1 MKNHPE
7 KQNTT
12 SKILTFIF
20 ACLCVFS
27 AFGKTEIQPHH
38 PRLLFTTT
46 EEKAVKKLIKK
57 DPLARQLAAFLKT
70 KADSIAEAPQIPYKM
85 DKYGNMLWTSRAY
98 VLRLGTLSLAYR
110 LYGEQ
115 KYLDAANKTLLWV
128 CGYKDWDPKH
138 YLDTAEMTTAV
149 AIAYDWLFDALP
161 ETTRKIIKGS
171 IYKNAISNVLREYE
185 KGGPGSWAKRE
196 TNWNVVCNTGMTL
209 GALAVAEDYPKETA
223 TILENAARYMPNCL
237 KHFAPDGVCYEGPA
251 YWGYTNSYLSL
262 YLKAVSDNGGDQG
275 GIGELPGVSRT
286 ALFYKRTLTPSGQRF
301 NFGNASTEEVMNT
314 PAFFF
319 FSRRYQQPEVAEW
332 FRKEI
337 EKTIKQNQPIHQL
350 FFLSLPW
357 FNPASP
363 TQNENIPSLEV
374 YHNSINDLVVLNGNR
389 KEKGSVFLVAKGGLP
404 NQAHQQMDCGTFI
417 IESDSVCWTEDLGAD
432 DYALPGFWDGKPG
445 GDRWKYFRNNNF
457 SHNTLNIDRQP
468 QYANGKAFVC
478 EENTHTAHPY
488 ARLDLSE
495 VYKVQA
501 HKAFRKFT
509 LINDHTIEVEDEV
522 ELRNTS
528 STVFWTA
535 ATKADVTING
545 SVAQLQKDGKVFY
558 FRILSP
564 EGATFHTYPAYNT
577 YPGEKTIKG
586 ITMLEIACPAQ
597 GGKAKITVEM
607 SSKNNSN
614 SF

>member
-522 ELRNTS
+522 EVRNTS

-564 EGATFHTYPAYNT
+564 EGTTFHTYPAYNT
-577 YPGEKTIKG
+577 YLGEKPIKG

-607 SSKNNSN
+607 SSKK
-614 SF
+614 

>member
-1 MKNHPE
+1 MKNHPK
-7 KQNTT
+7 KQNAT

-171 IYKNAISNVLREYE
+171 IYKNSISNVLREYE

-209 GALAVAEDYPKETA
+209 GALAVAEDYPEEA
-223 TILENAARYMPNCL
+223 ETILKNAAHYMPNCL

-262 YLKAVSDNGGDQG
+262 YLKAVNDNGGDQG

-478 EENTHTAHPY
+478 EENTHTAQPY

-545 SVAQLQKDGKVFY
+545 SVAQLQKDEKVFY

-577 YPGEKTIKG
+577 YPGEKPIKG

-597 GGKAKITVEM
+597 RGKAKITVEM
-607 SSKNNSN
+607 SSTNNSS

>member
-1 MKNHPE
+1 MC
-7 KQNTT
+7 TLFL
-12 SKILTFIF
+12 ILWSTIP
-20 ACLCVFS
+20 
-27 AFGKTEIQPHH
+27 AFGYVSSTH
-38 PRLLFTTT
+38 PRLLFNKV
-46 EEKAVKKLIKK
+46 EEKEVKKLIKK
-57 DPLARQLAAFLKT
+57 DPLAGNLASFLKG
-70 KADSIAEAPQIPYKM
+70 KADSMVVLPQLTY
-85 DKYGNMLWTSRAY
+85 DLNKYGNILYTSRAY
-98 VLRLGTLSLAYR
+98 VTRLGTLSLAYR

-115 KYLDAANKTLLWV
+115 KYLDAVNKTLLWI

-138 YLDTAEMTTAV
+138 FLDTAEMTTAV

-161 ETTRKIIKGS
+161 ESTRQKVKES
-171 IYKNAISNVLREYE
+171 IYKNAISIVLREYE

-237 KHFAPDGVCYEGPA
+237 KHFAPDGVCYESLT
-251 YWGYTNSYLSL
+251 YWGYTTSYLAL
-262 YLKAVSDNGGDQG
+262 YLKAVEQNGGDQA
-275 GIGELPGVSRT
+275 GIGQLPGISKT
-286 ALFYKRTLTPSGQRF
+286 ALYFKRTLTPSGQQF
-301 NFGNASTEEVMNT
+301 NFGNTTIGEALNT
-314 PAFFF
+314 PSFFF
-319 FSRRYQQPEVAEW
+319 FSKYYRLPEVAEW
-332 FRKEI
+332 FRTEI
-337 EKTIKQNQPIHQL
+337 NQSIQGKKALHPL
-350 FFLSLPW
+350 FFLTLPW
-357 FNPASP
+357 FDAKSP
-363 TQNENIPSLEV
+363 TKTENIPPLEV
-374 YHNSINDLVVLNGNR
+374 YHNSINDLLVLNGNR
-389 KEKGSVFLVAKGGLP
+389 KEKGSIFLVAKGGTP

-417 IESDSVCWTEDLGAD
+417 IESDSVSWTEDLGAD
-432 DYALPGFWDGKPG
+432 DYALPGFWDYKPG

-478 EENTHTAHPY
+478 EENTHTAQPY

-501 HKAFRKFT
+501 CKAFRKFT
-509 LINDHTIEVEDEV
+509 LVNDHTVEVEDKV
-522 ELRNTS
+522 ELRNPS

-577 YPGEKTIKG
+577 YPGEKPIKG

>member
-1 MKNHPE
+1 MC
-7 KQNTT
+7 TLFL
-12 SKILTFIF
+12 ILWITIP
-20 ACLCVFS
+20 
-27 AFGKTEIQPHH
+27 AFGYVSSTH
-38 PRLLFTTT
+38 PRLLFNKV
-46 EEKAVKKLIKK
+46 EEKEVKKLIKK
-57 DPLARQLAAFLKT
+57 DPLAGKLASFLKE
-70 KADSIAEAPQIPYKM
+70 KADSMVVLPQLTY
-85 DKYGNMLWTSRAY
+85 DLNKYGNILYTSRAY
-98 VLRLGTLSLAYR
+98 VTRLGTLSLAYR

-115 KYLDAANKTLLWV
+115 KYLDAVNKTLLWI

-138 YLDTAEMTTAV
+138 FLDTAEMTTAV

-161 ETTRKIIKGS
+161 ESTRQKVKES
-171 IYKNAISNVLREYE
+171 IYKNAISIVLREYE

-237 KHFAPDGVCYEGPA
+237 KHFAPDGVCYESLT
-251 YWGYTNSYLSL
+251 YWGYTTSYLAL
-262 YLKAVSDNGGDQG
+262 YLKAVEQNGGDQA
-275 GIGELPGVSRT
+275 GIGQLPGISKT
-286 ALFYKRTLTPSGQRF
+286 ALYFKRTLTPSGQQF
-301 NFGNASTEEVMNT
+301 NFGNTTIGEALNT
-314 PAFFF
+314 PSFFF
-319 FSRRYQQPEVAEW
+319 FSKYYRLPEVAEW
-332 FRKEI
+332 FRTEI
-337 EKTIKQNQPIHQL
+337 NQSIQGKKALHPL
-350 FFLSLPW
+350 FFLTLPW
-357 FNPASP
+357 FDAKSP
-363 TQNENIPSLEV
+363 TKTENIPPLEV
-374 YHNSINDLVVLNGNR
+374 YHNSINDLLVLNGNR
-389 KEKGSVFLVAKGGLP
+389 KEKGSIFLVAKGGTP

-432 DYALPGFWDGKPG
+432 DYALPGFWDYKPG

-478 EENTHTAHPY
+478 EENTHTAQPY

-501 HKAFRKFT
+501 CKAFRKFT
-509 LINDHTIEVEDEV
+509 LIDNHTIEVEDKV
-522 ELRNTS
+522 ELRNSS

-577 YPGEKTIKG
+577 YPGEKPIKG

-607 SSKNNSN
+607 SNKK
-614 SF
+614 

>member
-1 MKNHPE
+1 MKNHPK

-171 IYKNAISNVLREYE
+171 IYKNSISNVLREYE
-185 KGGPGSWAKRE
+185 KGGPGSCAKRE

-319 FSRRYQQPEVAEW
+319 FSRKYQQPEVAEW

-417 IESDSVCWTEDLGAD
+417 IESNSVCWTEDLGAD

-478 EENTHTAHPY
+478 EENTRTAHPY

>member
-209 GALAVAEDYPKETA
+209 GALAVAEDYPEEA
-223 TILENAARYMPNCL
+223 ETILKNAAHYMPNCL

-577 YPGEKTIKG
+577 YPGEKPIKG

-607 SSKNNSN
+607 SSKNNSS

>member
-522 ELRNTS
+522 EVRNTS

-577 YPGEKTIKG
+577 YPGEKPIKG

-607 SSKNNSN
+607 SSKK
-614 SF
+614 

>member
-209 GALAVAEDYPKETA
+209 GALAIAEDYPEEA
-223 TILENAARYMPNCL
+223 ETILKNAAHYMPNCL

-262 YLKAVSDNGGDQG
+262 YLKAVNDNGGDQG
-275 GIGELPGVSRT
+275 GIGQLPGVSRT

-301 NFGNASTEEVMNT
+301 NFGNASAEEVLNT

-319 FSRRYQQPEVAEW
+319 FSKHYGQPEIAEW

-337 EKTIKQNQPIHQL
+337 EKTIRQNQPMHQL

-363 TQNENIPSLEV
+363 AQNEQIPALEV
-374 YHNSINDLVVLNGNR
+374 YHNSINDLLVLNVDR

-522 ELRNTS
+522 EVRNTS

-564 EGATFHTYPAYNT
+564 EGTTFHTYPAYNT
-577 YPGEKTIKG
+577 YLGEKPIKG

-607 SSKNNSN
+607 SSKK
-614 SF
+614 

>member
-70 KADSIAEAPQIPYKM
+70 KADSIAEAPQILYKM

-209 GALAVAEDYPKETA
+209 GALAVAEDYPEEA
-223 TILENAARYMPNCL
+223 ETILKNAAHYMPNCL

-262 YLKAVSDNGGDQG
+262 YLKAVNDNGGDQG
-275 GIGELPGVSRT
+275 GIGQLPGVSRT

-301 NFGNASTEEVMNT
+301 NFGNASAEEVLNT

-319 FSRRYQQPEVAEW
+319 FSKHYGQPEIAEW

-337 EKTIKQNQPIHQL
+337 EKTIRQNQPMHQL

-363 TQNENIPSLEV
+363 AQNEQIPALEV
-374 YHNSINDLVVLNGNR
+374 YHNSINDLLVLNVDR

-478 EENTHTAHPY
+478 EENTHTAQPY

-501 HKAFRKFT
+501 CKAFRKFT
-509 LINDHTIEVEDEV
+509 LVNDHTIEVEDKV
-522 ELRNTS
+522 ELRNPS

-577 YPGEKTIKG
+577 YLGEKPIKG

-607 SSKNNSN
+607 SSKK
-614 SF
+614 

>member
-1 MKNHPE
+1 MC
-7 KQNTT
+7 TLFL
-12 SKILTFIF
+12 ILWITIP
-20 ACLCVFS
+20 
-27 AFGKTEIQPHH
+27 AFGNVSSTH
-38 PRLLFTTT
+38 PRLLFNKV
-46 EEKAVKKLIKK
+46 EEKEVKKLIKK
-57 DPLARQLAAFLKT
+57 DPLAGELASFLKE
-70 KADSIAEAPQIPYKM
+70 KADSMVILPQLTY
-85 DKYGNMLWTSRAY
+85 DLNKYGNILYTSRAY
-98 VLRLGTLSLAYR
+98 VTRLGTLSLAYR

-115 KYLDAANKTLLWV
+115 KYLDAVNKTLLWI
-128 CGYKDWDPKH
+128 CDYKDWDPTH
-138 YLDTAEMTTAV
+138 FLDTAEMTTAV

-161 ETTRKIIKGS
+161 ESTRQKVKES
-171 IYKNAISNVLREYE
+171 IYKNAISIVLREYE

-237 KHFAPDGVCYEGPA
+237 KHFAPDGVCYESLT
-251 YWGYTNSYLSL
+251 YWGYTTSYLAL
-262 YLKAVSDNGGDQG
+262 YLKAVEQNGGDQT
-275 GIGELPGVSRT
+275 GIGQLPGISKT
-286 ALFYKRTLTPSGQRF
+286 ALYFKRTLTPSGQQF
-301 NFGNASTEEVMNT
+301 NFGNTTIGEALNT
-314 PAFFF
+314 PSFFF
-319 FSRRYQQPEVAEW
+319 FSKYYHLPEVAEW
-332 FRKEI
+332 FRTEI
-337 EKTIKQNQPIHQL
+337 NQSIQGKKALHPL
-350 FFLSLPW
+350 FFLTLPW
-357 FNPASP
+357 FDAKSP
-363 TQNENIPSLEV
+363 TKTENIPPLEV
-374 YHNSINDLVVLNGNR
+374 YHNSINDLLVLNGNR
-389 KEKGSVFLVAKGGLP
+389 KEKGSIFLVAKGGTP

-417 IESDSVCWTEDLGAD
+417 IESDSVSWTEDLGAD
-432 DYALPGFWDGKPG
+432 DYALPGFWDYKPG

-478 EENTHTAHPY
+478 EENTHTAQPY

-577 YPGEKTIKG
+577 YPGEKPIKG
-586 ITMLEIACPAQ
+586 ITILEIACPAQ
-597 GGKAKITVEM
+597 GGKAKITVKM
-607 SSKNNSN
+607 SNKK
-614 SF
+614 

>member
-12 SKILTFIF
+12 SNILTFIF

-319 FSRRYQQPEVAEW
+319 FSKHYGQPEIAEW

-337 EKTIKQNQPIHQL
+337 EKTIRQNQPMHQL

-363 TQNENIPSLEV
+363 AQNEQIPALEV
-374 YHNSINDLVVLNGNR
+374 YHNSINDLLVLNVDR

-478 EENTHTAHPY
+478 EENTHTAQPY

-501 HKAFRKFT
+501 CKAFRKFT
-509 LINDHTIEVEDEV
+509 LVNDHTIEVEDKV
-522 ELRNTS
+522 ELRNPS

-577 YPGEKTIKG
+577 YPGEKPIKG

-607 SSKNNSN
+607 SSKK
-614 SF
+614 

>member
-209 GALAVAEDYPKETA
+209 GALAVAEDYPEEA
-223 TILENAARYMPNCL
+223 ETILKNAAHYMPNCL

-262 YLKAVSDNGGDQG
+262 YLKAVNDNGGDQG
-275 GIGELPGVSRT
+275 GIGQLPGVSRT

-301 NFGNASTEEVMNT
+301 NFGNASAEEVLNT

-319 FSRRYQQPEVAEW
+319 FSKYYGQPEIAEW

-337 EKTIKQNQPIHQL
+337 EKTIRQNQPMHQL

-363 TQNENIPSLEV
+363 AQNEQIPALEV
-374 YHNSINDLVVLNGNR
+374 YHNSINDLLVLNVDR

-564 EGATFHTYPAYNT
+564 EGTTFHTYPAYNT
-577 YPGEKTIKG
+577 YLGEKPIKG

-607 SSKNNSN
+607 SSKK
-614 SF
+614 

>member
-209 GALAVAEDYPKETA
+209 GALAVAEDYPEEA
-223 TILENAARYMPNCL
+223 ETILKNAAHYMPNCL

-262 YLKAVSDNGGDQG
+262 YLKAVNDNGGDQG
-275 GIGELPGVSRT
+275 GIGQLPGVSRT

-301 NFGNASTEEVMNT
+301 NFGNASAEEVLNT

-319 FSRRYQQPEVAEW
+319 FSKHYGQPEIAEW

-337 EKTIKQNQPIHQL
+337 EKTIRQNQPMHQL

-363 TQNENIPSLEV
+363 AQNEQIPALEV
-374 YHNSINDLVVLNGNR
+374 YHNSINDLLVLNVDR

-564 EGATFHTYPAYNT
+564 EGTTFHTYPAYNT
-577 YPGEKTIKG
+577 YLGEKPIKG

-607 SSKNNSN
+607 SSKK
-614 SF
+614 

>member
-319 FSRRYQQPEVAEW
+319 FSRKYQQPEVAEW

-389 KEKGSVFLVAKGGLP
+389 KEKNSVFLVAKGGLP

-577 YPGEKTIKG
+577 YPGEKPIKG

>member
-209 GALAVAEDYPKETA
+209 GALAVAEDYPEEA
-223 TILENAARYMPNCL
+223 ETILKNAAHYMPNCL

-262 YLKAVSDNGGDQG
+262 YLKAVNDNGGDQG
-275 GIGELPGVSRT
+275 GIGQLPGVSRT

-301 NFGNASTEEVMNT
+301 NFGNASAEEVLNT

-535 ATKADVTING
+535 ATKAEVTING
-545 SVAQLQKDGKVFY
+545 SVAQLQKDEKVFY

-577 YPGEKTIKG
+577 YPGEKPIKG
-586 ITMLEIACPAQ
+586 ITMLEIACPVQ

-607 SSKNNSN
+607 SSKK
-614 SF
+614 

>member
-128 CGYKDWDPKH
+128 CGYKDWDSKH

-209 GALAVAEDYPKETA
+209 GALAVAEDYPEEA
-223 TILENAARYMPNCL
+223 ETILKNAAHYMPNCL

-262 YLKAVSDNGGDQG
+262 YLKAVNDNGGDQG
-275 GIGELPGVSRT
+275 GIGQLPGVSRT

-301 NFGNASTEEVMNT
+301 NFGNASAEEVLNT

-319 FSRRYQQPEVAEW
+319 FSKHYGQPEIAEW

-337 EKTIKQNQPIHQL
+337 EKTIRQNQPMHQL

-363 TQNENIPSLEV
+363 AQNEQIPALEV
-374 YHNSINDLVVLNGNR
+374 YHNSINDLLVLNVDR

-495 VYKVQA
+495 VYKVQT

-522 ELRNTS
+522 EVRNTS

-564 EGATFHTYPAYNT
+564 EGTTFHTYPAYNT
-577 YPGEKTIKG
+577 YLGEKPIKG

-607 SSKNNSN
+607 SSKK
-614 SF
+614 

>member
-1 MKNHPE
+1 MC
-7 KQNTT
+7 TLFL
-12 SKILTFIF
+12 ILWITIP
-20 ACLCVFS
+20 
-27 AFGKTEIQPHH
+27 AFGYVSSTH
-38 PRLLFTTT
+38 PRLLFNKV
-46 EEKAVKKLIKK
+46 EEKEVKKLIKK
-57 DPLARQLAAFLKT
+57 DPLARELASFLKE
-70 KADSIAEAPQIPYKM
+70 KADSMVVLPQLTY
-85 DKYGNMLWTSRAY
+85 DLNKYGNILYTSRAY
-98 VLRLGTLSLAYR
+98 VTRLGTLSLAYR

-115 KYLDAANKTLLWV
+115 KYLDAVNKTLLWI
-128 CGYKDWDPKH
+128 CDYKDWDPKH
-138 YLDTAEMTTAV
+138 FLDTAEMTTAV

-161 ETTRKIIKGS
+161 ESTRQKVKES
-171 IYKNAISNVLREYE
+171 IYKNAISIVLREYE

-319 FSRRYQQPEVAEW
+319 FSKHYGQPEIAEW

-337 EKTIKQNQPIHQL
+337 EKTIRQNQPMHQL

-363 TQNENIPSLEV
+363 AQNEQIPALEV
-374 YHNSINDLVVLNGNR
+374 YHNSINDLLVLNVDR

-522 ELRNTS
+522 EVRNTS

-564 EGATFHTYPAYNT
+564 EGTTFHTYPAYNT
-577 YPGEKTIKG
+577 YLGEKPIKG

-607 SSKNNSN
+607 SSKK
-614 SF
+614 

>member
-209 GALAVAEDYPKETA
+209 GALAVAEDYPEEA
-223 TILENAARYMPNCL
+223 ETILKNAAHYMPNCL

-262 YLKAVSDNGGDQG
+262 YLKAVNDNGGDQG
-275 GIGELPGVSRT
+275 GIGQLPGVSRT

-301 NFGNASTEEVMNT
+301 NFGNASAEEVLNT

-319 FSRRYQQPEVAEW
+319 FSKHYGQPEIAEW

-337 EKTIKQNQPIHQL
+337 EKTIRQNQPMHQL

-363 TQNENIPSLEV
+363 AQNEQIPALEV
-374 YHNSINDLVVLNGNR
+374 YHNSINDLLVLNVDR

-478 EENTHTAHPY
+478 EENTHTAQPY

-501 HKAFRKFT
+501 CKAFRKFT
-509 LINDHTIEVEDEV
+509 LVNDHTIEVEDKV
-522 ELRNTS
+522 ELRNAS

-577 YPGEKTIKG
+577 YPGEKPIKG
-586 ITMLEIACPAQ
+586 ITMLEIAFPAQ

-607 SSKNNSN
+607 SSKNNSS

>member
-1 MKNHPE
+1 MN
-7 KQNTT
+7 
-12 SKILTFIF
+12 KIQSFIF
-20 ACLCVFS
+20 KIGKVCTLFLILWITIP
-27 AFGKTEIQPHH
+27 AFGYVPSAH
-38 PRLLFTTT
+38 PRLLFSKV
-46 EEKAVKKLIKK
+46 EEKEVKKLIKK
-57 DPLARQLAAFLKT
+57 DPLARELASFLKE
-70 KADSIAEAPQIPYKM
+70 KADSMVVLPQLTY
-85 DKYGNMLWTSRAY
+85 DLNKYGNILYTSRAY
-98 VLRLGTLSLAYR
+98 VTRLGTLSLAYR

-115 KYLDAANKTLLWV
+115 KYLDAVNNTLLWI
-128 CGYKDWDPKH
+128 CNYKDWDPTH
-138 YLDTAEMTTAV
+138 FLDTAEMTTAV

-161 ETTRKIIKGS
+161 ESTRQKVKDS
-171 IYKNAISNVLREYE
+171 IYKNAISIVLREYE

-209 GALAVAEDYPKETA
+209 GVLAVAEDYPKETEI
-223 TILENAARYMPNCL
+223 ILENAARYMPNCL

-319 FSRRYQQPEVAEW
+319 FSRKYQQPEVAEW

-389 KEKGSVFLVAKGGLP
+389 KEKGSVFLVAKGGTP

-432 DYALPGFWDGKPG
+432 DYALPGFWDYKPG

-478 EENTHTAHPY
+478 EENTHTAQPY

-509 LINDHTIEVEDEV
+509 LVNDHTIEVEDEV
-522 ELRNTS
+522 ALRNTY

-535 ATKADVTING
+535 ATTADITING

-614 SF
+614 SFN

>member
-1 MKNHPE
+1 MVVLP
-7 KQNTT
+7 Q
-12 SKILTFIF
+12 LTYD
-20 ACLCVFS
+20 LN
-27 AFGKTEIQPHH
+27 
-38 PRLLFTTT
+38 
-46 EEKAVKKLIKK
+46 
-57 DPLARQLAAFLKT
+57 
-70 KADSIAEAPQIPYKM
+70 
-85 DKYGNMLWTSRAY
+85 KYGNILYTSRAY
-98 VLRLGTLSLAYR
+98 VTRLGTLSLAYR

-115 KYLDAANKTLLWV
+115 KYLDAVNNTLLWI
-128 CGYKDWDPKH
+128 CNYKDWDPAH
-138 YLDTAEMTTAV
+138 FLDTAEMTTAV

-161 ETTRKIIKGS
+161 ESTRQKVKDS
-171 IYKNAISNVLREYE
+171 IYKNAISIVLREYE

-209 GALAVAEDYPKETA
+209 GVLAVAEDYPKETEI
-223 TILENAARYMPNCL
+223 ILENAARYMPNCL
-237 KHFAPDGVCYEGPA
+237 KHFAPDGVCYESLT
-251 YWGYTNSYLSL
+251 YWGYTTSYLAL
-262 YLKAVSDNGGDQG
+262 YLKAVEQNGGDRA
-275 GIGELPGVSRT
+275 GIGQLPGISKT
-286 ALFYKRTLTPSGQRF
+286 ALYFKRTLTPSGQQF
-301 NFGNASTEEVMNT
+301 NFGNTTIGEALNT
-314 PAFFF
+314 PSFFF
-319 FSRRYQQPEVAEW
+319 FSKYYRLPEVAEW
-332 FRKEI
+332 FRTE
-337 EKTIKQNQPIHQL
+337 IKQSIQEKKALHPL
-350 FFLSLPW
+350 FFLTLPW
-357 FNPASP
+357 FDAKSPAKS
-363 TQNENIPSLEV
+363 ENIPSLEV

-389 KEKGSVFLVAKGGLP
+389 KEKGSVFLVAKGGTP

-432 DYALPGFWDGKPG
+432 DYALPGFWDYKPG

-478 EENTHTAHPY
+478 EENTHTAQPY

-495 VYKVQA
+495 IYKVQA
-501 HKAFRKFT
+501 HKALRKFT
-509 LINDHTIEVEDEV
+509 LVNDHTIEVEDEV
-522 ELRNTS
+522 ALRNTS

-577 YPGEKTIKG
+577 YPGEKPIKG

>member
-1 MKNHPE
+1 MKNHPK

-171 IYKNAISNVLREYE
+171 IYKNSISNVLREYE

-209 GALAVAEDYPKETA
+209 GALAVAEDYPEEA
-223 TILENAARYMPNCL
+223 ETILKNAAHYMPNCL

-262 YLKAVSDNGGDQG
+262 YLKAVNDNGGDQG
-275 GIGELPGVSRT
+275 GIGQLPGVSRT

-319 FSRRYQQPEVAEW
+319 FSRKYQQPEVAEW

-478 EENTHTAHPY
+478 EENTRTAHPY
-488 ARLDLSE
+488 ARLNLSE

-545 SVAQLQKDGKVFY
+545 SVAQLQKDEKVFY

-577 YPGEKTIKG
+577 YPGEKPIKG

-607 SSKNNSN
+607 SSKNNSS

>member
-1 MKNHPE
+1 MC
-7 KQNTT
+7 TLFL
-12 SKILTFIF
+12 ILWSTIP
-20 ACLCVFS
+20 
-27 AFGKTEIQPHH
+27 AFGYVSSTH
-38 PRLLFTTT
+38 PRLLFNKV
-46 EEKAVKKLIKK
+46 EEKEVKKLIKK
-57 DPLARQLAAFLKT
+57 DPLAGNLASFLKG
-70 KADSIAEAPQIPYKM
+70 KADSMVVLPQLTY
-85 DKYGNMLWTSRAY
+85 DLNKYGNILYTSRAY
-98 VLRLGTLSLAYR
+98 VTRLGTLSLAYR

-115 KYLDAANKTLLWV
+115 KYLDAVNKTLLWI

-138 YLDTAEMTTAV
+138 FLDTAEMTTAV

-161 ETTRKIIKGS
+161 ESTRQKVKES
-171 IYKNAISNVLREYE
+171 IYKNAISIVLREYE

-237 KHFAPDGVCYEGPA
+237 KHFAPDGVCYESLT
-251 YWGYTNSYLSL
+251 YWGYTTSYLAL
-262 YLKAVSDNGGDQG
+262 YLKAVEQNGGDQA
-275 GIGELPGVSRT
+275 GIGQLPGISKT
-286 ALFYKRTLTPSGQRF
+286 ALYFKRTLTPSGQQF
-301 NFGNASTEEVMNT
+301 NFGNTTIGEALNT
-314 PAFFF
+314 PSFFF
-319 FSRRYQQPEVAEW
+319 FSKYYRLPEVAEW
-332 FRKEI
+332 FRTEI
-337 EKTIKQNQPIHQL
+337 NQSIQGKKALHPL
-350 FFLSLPW
+350 FFLTLPW
-357 FNPASP
+357 FDAKSP
-363 TQNENIPSLEV
+363 TKTENIPPLEV
-374 YHNSINDLVVLNGNR
+374 YHNSINDLLVLNGNR
-389 KEKGSVFLVAKGGLP
+389 KEKGSIFLVAKGGTP

-417 IESDSVCWTEDLGAD
+417 IESDSVSWTEDLGAD
-432 DYALPGFWDGKPG
+432 DYALPGFWDYKPG

-478 EENTHTAHPY
+478 EENTHTAQPY

-501 HKAFRKFT
+501 CKAFRKFT
-509 LINDHTIEVEDEV
+509 LVNDHTVEVEDKV
-522 ELRNTS
+522 ELRNPS

-577 YPGEKTIKG
+577 YPGEKPIKG

-607 SSKNNSN
+607 SSKK
-614 SF
+614 

>member
-209 GALAVAEDYPKETA
+209 GALAVAEDYPEEA
-223 TILENAARYMPNCL
+223 ETILKNAAHYMPNCL

-262 YLKAVSDNGGDQG
+262 YLKAVNDNGGDQG
-275 GIGELPGVSRT
+275 GIGQLPGVSRT

-301 NFGNASTEEVMNT
+301 NFGNASAEEVLNT

-319 FSRRYQQPEVAEW
+319 FSKHYGQPEIAEW

-337 EKTIKQNQPIHQL
+337 EKTIRQNQPMHQL

-363 TQNENIPSLEV
+363 AQNEQIPALEV
-374 YHNSINDLVVLNGNR
+374 YHNSINDLLVLNVDR

-478 EENTHTAHPY
+478 KENTHTAHPY

-528 STVFWTA
+528 STVFWDRSNKSRCYNKWLSSTA
-535 ATKADVTING
+535 SKRWE
-545 SVAQLQKDGKVFY
+545 S
-558 FRILSP
+558 IL
-564 EGATFHTYPAYNT
+564 F
-577 YPGEKTIKG
+577 
-586 ITMLEIACPAQ
+586 
-597 GGKAKITVEM
+597 
-607 SSKNNSN
+607 SN
-614 SF
+614 SFSRRNYFPYLPCI

>member
-196 TNWNVVCNTGMTL
+196 TNWNIVCNTGMTL
-209 GALAVAEDYPKETA
+209 GALAVAEDYPEEA
-223 TILENAARYMPNCL
+223 ETILKNAAHYMPNCL

-262 YLKAVSDNGGDQG
+262 YLKAVNDNGGDQG
-275 GIGELPGVSRT
+275 GIGQLPGVSRT

-301 NFGNASTEEVMNT
+301 NFGNASAEEVLNT

-319 FSRRYQQPEVAEW
+319 FSKHYGQPEIAEW

-337 EKTIKQNQPIHQL
+337 EKTIRQNQPMHQL

-363 TQNENIPSLEV
+363 AQNEQIPALEV
-374 YHNSINDLVVLNGNR
+374 YHNSINDLLVLNVDR

-522 ELRNTS
+522 EVRNTS

-564 EGATFHTYPAYNT
+564 EGTTFHTYPAYNT
-577 YPGEKTIKG
+577 YLGEKPIKG

-607 SSKNNSN
+607 SSKK
-614 SF
+614 

>member
-223 TILENAARYMPNCL
+223 TILENAAHYMPNCL

-262 YLKAVSDNGGDQG
+262 YLKAVNDNGGDQG
-275 GIGELPGVSRT
+275 GIGQLPGVSRT

-301 NFGNASTEEVMNT
+301 NFGNASAEEVLNT

-319 FSRRYQQPEVAEW
+319 FSKHYGQPEIAEW

-337 EKTIKQNQPIHQL
+337 EKTIRQNQPMHQL

-363 TQNENIPSLEV
+363 AQNEQIPALEV
-374 YHNSINDLVVLNGNR
+374 YHNSINDLLVLNVDR

-522 ELRNTS
+522 EVRNTS

-564 EGATFHTYPAYNT
+564 EGTTFHTYPAYNT
-577 YPGEKTIKG
+577 YLGEKPIKG

-607 SSKNNSN
+607 SSKK
-614 SF
+614 

>member
-46 EEKAVKKLIKK
+46 EEKAVEKLIKK

-209 GALAVAEDYPKETA
+209 GALAVAEDYPEEA
-223 TILENAARYMPNCL
+223 ETILKNAAHYMPNCL

-262 YLKAVSDNGGDQG
+262 YLKAVNDNGGDQG
-275 GIGELPGVSRT
+275 GIGQLPGVSRT

-301 NFGNASTEEVMNT
+301 NFGNASAEEVLNT

-319 FSRRYQQPEVAEW
+319 FSKHYGQPEIAEW

-337 EKTIKQNQPIHQL
+337 EKTIRQNQPMHQL

-363 TQNENIPSLEV
+363 AQNEQIPALEV
-374 YHNSINDLVVLNGNR
+374 YHNSINDLLVLNVDR

-522 ELRNTS
+522 EVRNTS

-564 EGATFHTYPAYNT
+564 EGTTFHTYPAYNT
-577 YPGEKTIKG
+577 YLGEKPIKG

-607 SSKNNSN
+607 SSKK
-614 SF
+614 

>member
-209 GALAVAEDYPKETA
+209 GALAVAEDYPEEA
-223 TILENAARYMPNCL
+223 ETILKNAAHYMPNCL

-262 YLKAVSDNGGDQG
+262 YLKAVNDNGGDQG
-275 GIGELPGVSRT
+275 GIGQLPGVSRT

-301 NFGNASTEEVMNT
+301 NFGNASAEEVLNT

-319 FSRRYQQPEVAEW
+319 FSKHYGQPEIAEW

-337 EKTIKQNQPIHQL
+337 EKTIRQNQPMHQL

-363 TQNENIPSLEV
+363 AQNEQIPALEV

-522 ELRNTS
+522 EVRNTS

-564 EGATFHTYPAYNT
+564 EGTTFHTYPAYNT
-577 YPGEKTIKG
+577 YLGEKPIKG

-607 SSKNNSN
+607 SSKK
-614 SF
+614 

>member
-1 MKNHPE
+1 MC
-7 KQNTT
+7 TLFL
-12 SKILTFIF
+12 ILWITIP
-20 ACLCVFS
+20 
-27 AFGKTEIQPHH
+27 AFGYVSSTH
-38 PRLLFTTT
+38 PRLLFNKV
-46 EEKAVKKLIKK
+46 EEKEVKKLIKK
-57 DPLARQLAAFLKT
+57 DPLAGKLASFLKE
-70 KADSIAEAPQIPYKM
+70 KADSMVVLPQLTY
-85 DKYGNMLWTSRAY
+85 DLNKYGNILYTSRAY
-98 VLRLGTLSLAYR
+98 VTRLGTLSLAYR

-115 KYLDAANKTLLWV
+115 KYLDAVNKTLLWI

-138 YLDTAEMTTAV
+138 FLDTAEMTTAV

-161 ETTRKIIKGS
+161 ESTRQKVKES
-171 IYKNAISNVLREYE
+171 IYKNAISIVLREYE

-237 KHFAPDGVCYEGPA
+237 KHFAPDGVCYESLT
-251 YWGYTNSYLSL
+251 YWGYTTSYLAL
-262 YLKAVSDNGGDQG
+262 YLKAVEQNVGDQA
-275 GIGELPGVSRT
+275 GIGQLPGISKT
-286 ALFYKRTLTPSGQRF
+286 ALYFKRTLTPSGQQF
-301 NFGNASTEEVMNT
+301 NFGNTTIGEALNT
-314 PAFFF
+314 PSFFF
-319 FSRRYQQPEVAEW
+319 FSKYYRLPEVAEW
-332 FRKEI
+332 FRTEI
-337 EKTIKQNQPIHQL
+337 NQSIQGKKALHPL
-350 FFLSLPW
+350 FFLTLPW
-357 FNPASP
+357 FDAKSP
-363 TQNENIPSLEV
+363 TKTENIPPLEV
-374 YHNSINDLVVLNGNR
+374 YHNSINDLLVLNGNR
-389 KEKGSVFLVAKGGLP
+389 KEKGSIFLVAKGGTP

-432 DYALPGFWDGKPG
+432 DYALPGFWDYKPG

-478 EENTHTAHPY
+478 EENTHTAQPY

-501 HKAFRKFT
+501 CKAFRKFT
-509 LINDHTIEVEDEV
+509 LIDNHTIEVEDKV
-522 ELRNTS
+522 ELRNSS

-577 YPGEKTIKG
+577 YPGEKPIKG

-607 SSKNNSN
+607 SNKK
-614 SF
+614 

>member
-1 MKNHPE
+1 MKNHPK

-20 ACLCVFS
+20 ACIFVFPT
-27 AFGKTEIQPHH
+27 FGKTEIQPRH
-38 PRLLFTTT
+38 PRLLFTAS
-46 EEKAVKKLIKK
+46 EEKAVKKLIKQ
-57 DPLARQLAAFLKT
+57 DPLAGQLAAFLKS
-70 KADSIAEAPQIPYKM
+70 KADSIAEAPQIPYKI
-85 DKYGNMLWTSRAY
+85 DKYGQILWTSRAY

-110 LYGEQ
+110 LHKDK
-115 KYLDAANKTLLWV
+115 KYADAVNKSLVHV
-128 CGYKDWDPKH
+128 CAYPNWNPNGFN
-138 YLDTAEMTTAV
+138 YLDTSEMVTAI
-149 AIAYDWLFDALP
+149 AIAYDWLYDALP
-161 ETTRKIIKGS
+161 QTTKDLVRQRIYERGLSHIIC
-171 IYKNAISNVLREYE
+171 EYE

-209 GALAVAEDYPKETA
+209 GALAVAEDYPEETNI
-223 TILENAARYMPNCL
+223 ILKNAAHYMPNCL

-262 YLKAVSDNGGDQG
+262 YLKAISDNGGDQG
-275 GIGELPGVSRT
+275 GIGQLPGVSRT
-286 ALFYKRTLTPSGQRF
+286 ALFYKRTQTPSGQRF
-301 NFGNASTEEVMNT
+301 NFGNASKEEVLNT

-319 FSRRYQQPEVAEW
+319 FSRQYQQPEIAEW

-337 EKTIKQNQPIHQL
+337 KKTILQNQPLHQL

-357 FNPASP
+357 FDPTYP
-363 TQNENIPSLEV
+363 TQSEHIPSLEV
-374 YHNSINDLVVLNGNR
+374 YHNSINDLLVLNGDR

-432 DYALPGFWDGKPG
+432 DYDLPGFWDYKPG

-478 EENTHTAHPY
+478 EENTHTAQPY

-501 HKAFRKFT
+501 CKAFRKFT
-509 LINDHTIEVEDEV
+509 LIDNHTIEVEDKV
-522 ELRNTS
+522 ELRNSS

-577 YPGEKTIKG
+577 YPGEKPIKG

-607 SSKNNSN
+607 SSKK
-614 SF
+614 

>member
-57 DPLARQLAAFLKT
+57 DPLARQLTAFLKT

-128 CGYKDWDPKH
+128 CGYKNWDPKH

-319 FSRRYQQPEVAEW
+319 FSRKYQQPEVAEW

-389 KEKGSVFLVAKGGLP
+389 KEKNSVFLVAKGGLP

-577 YPGEKTIKG
+577 YPGEKPIKG

-607 SSKNNSN
+607 SSKNNSS

>member
-209 GALAVAEDYPKETA
+209 GALAVAEDYPEEA
-223 TILENAARYMPNCL
+223 ETILKNAAHYMPNCL

-262 YLKAVSDNGGDQG
+262 YLKAVNDNGGDQG
-275 GIGELPGVSRT
+275 GIGQLPGVSRT

-301 NFGNASTEEVMNT
+301 NFGNASAEEVLNT

-319 FSRRYQQPEVAEW
+319 FSKHYGQPEIAEW

-337 EKTIKQNQPIHQL
+337 EKTIRQNQPMHQL

-363 TQNENIPSLEV
+363 AQNEQIPALEV
-374 YHNSINDLVVLNGNR
+374 YHNSINDLLVLNVDR

-478 EENTHTAHPY
+478 EENTHTAQPY

-501 HKAFRKFT
+501 CKAFRKFT
-509 LINDHTIEVEDEV
+509 LVNDHTIEVEDEV
-522 ELRNTS
+522 EVRNTS

-535 ATKADVTING
+535 ATKAEVTING
-545 SVAQLQKDGKVFY
+545 SVAQLQKDEKVFY

-564 EGATFHTYPAYNT
+564 EGTTFHTYPAYNT
-577 YPGEKTIKG
+577 YLGEKPIKG

-607 SSKNNSN
+607 SSKK
-614 SF
+614 

>member
-1 MKNHPE
+1 MC
-7 KQNTT
+7 TLFL
-12 SKILTFIF
+12 ILWITIP
-20 ACLCVFS
+20 
-27 AFGKTEIQPHH
+27 AFGNVSSTH
-38 PRLLFTTT
+38 PRLLFNKV
-46 EEKAVKKLIKK
+46 EEKEVKKLIKK
-57 DPLARQLAAFLKT
+57 DPLAGELASFLKE
-70 KADSIAEAPQIPYKM
+70 KADSMVILPQLTY
-85 DKYGNMLWTSRAY
+85 DLNKYGNILYTSRAY
-98 VLRLGTLSLAYR
+98 VTRLGTLSLAYR

-115 KYLDAANKTLLWV
+115 KYLDAVNKTLLWI
-128 CGYKDWDPKH
+128 CDYKDWDPTH
-138 YLDTAEMTTAV
+138 FLDTAEMTTAV

-161 ETTRKIIKGS
+161 ESTRQKVKES
-171 IYKNAISNVLREYE
+171 IYKNAISIVLREYE

-237 KHFAPDGVCYEGPA
+237 KHFAPDGVCYESLT
-251 YWGYTNSYLSL
+251 YWGYTTSYLAL
-262 YLKAVSDNGGDQG
+262 YLKAVEQNGGDQT
-275 GIGELPGVSRT
+275 GIGQLPGISKT
-286 ALFYKRTLTPSGQRF
+286 ALYFKRTLTPSGQQF
-301 NFGNASTEEVMNT
+301 NFGNTTIGEALNT
-314 PAFFF
+314 PSFFF
-319 FSRRYQQPEVAEW
+319 FSKYYHLPEVAEW
-332 FRKEI
+332 FRTEI
-337 EKTIKQNQPIHQL
+337 NQSIQGKKALHPL
-350 FFLSLPW
+350 FFLTLPW
-357 FNPASP
+357 FDAKSP
-363 TQNENIPSLEV
+363 TKTENIPPLEV
-374 YHNSINDLVVLNGNR
+374 YHNSINDLLVLNGNR
-389 KEKGSVFLVAKGGLP
+389 KEKGSIFLVAKGGTP

-417 IESDSVCWTEDLGAD
+417 IESDSVSWTEDLGAD
-432 DYALPGFWDGKPG
+432 DYALPGFWDYKPG

-478 EENTHTAHPY
+478 EENTHTAQPY

-577 YPGEKTIKG
+577 YPGEKPIKG

>member
-209 GALAVAEDYPKETA
+209 GALAVAEDYPEEA
-223 TILENAARYMPNCL
+223 ETILKNAAHYMPNCL

-262 YLKAVSDNGGDQG
+262 YLKAVNDNGGDQG
-275 GIGELPGVSRT
+275 GIGQLPGVSRT

-301 NFGNASTEEVMNT
+301 HFGNASAEEVLNT

-319 FSRRYQQPEVAEW
+319 FSKHYGQPEIAEW

-337 EKTIKQNQPIHQL
+337 EKTIRQNQPMHQL

-363 TQNENIPSLEV
+363 AQNEQIPALEV
-374 YHNSINDLVVLNGNR
+374 YHNSINDLLVLNVDR

-522 ELRNTS
+522 EVRNTS

-564 EGATFHTYPAYNT
+564 EGTTFHTYPAYNT
-577 YPGEKTIKG
+577 YLGEKPIKG

-607 SSKNNSN
+607 SSKK
-614 SF
+614 

>member
-223 TILENAARYMPNCL
+223 TILENAACYMPNCL

-488 ARLDLSE
+488 ARLNLSE

-535 ATKADVTING
+535 ATKAEVTING

-564 EGATFHTYPAYNT
+564 EGTTFHTYPAYNT
-577 YPGEKTIKG
+577 YLGEKPIKG

-607 SSKNNSN
+607 SSKK
-614 SF
+614 

>member
-1 MKNHPE
+1 MC
-7 KQNTT
+7 TLFL
-12 SKILTFIF
+12 ILWITIP
-20 ACLCVFS
+20 
-27 AFGKTEIQPHH
+27 AFGYVSSTH
-38 PRLLFTTT
+38 PRLLFNKV
-46 EEKAVKKLIKK
+46 EEKEVKKLIKK
-57 DPLARQLAAFLKT
+57 DPLAGNLASFLKE
-70 KADSIAEAPQIPYKM
+70 KADSMVILPQLTY
-85 DKYGNMLWTSRAY
+85 DLNKYGNILYTSRTY
-98 VLRLGTLSLAYR
+98 VTRLGTLSLAYR

-115 KYLDAANKTLLWV
+115 KYLDAVNKTLLWI

-138 YLDTAEMTTAV
+138 FLDTAEMTTAV

-161 ETTRKIIKGS
+161 ESTRQKVKES
-171 IYKNAISNVLREYE
+171 IYKNAISIVLREYE

-237 KHFAPDGVCYEGPA
+237 KHFAPDGVCYESLT
-251 YWGYTNSYLSL
+251 YWGYTTSYLAL
-262 YLKAVSDNGGDQG
+262 YLKAVEQNGGDQA
-275 GIGELPGVSRT
+275 GIGQLPGISKT
-286 ALFYKRTLTPSGQRF
+286 ALYFKRTLTPSGQQF
-301 NFGNASTEEVMNT
+301 NFGNTTIGEALNT
-314 PAFFF
+314 PSFFF
-319 FSRRYQQPEVAEW
+319 FSKYYRLPEVAEW
-332 FRKEI
+332 FRTEI
-337 EKTIKQNQPIHQL
+337 NQSIQGKKALHPL
-350 FFLSLPW
+350 FFLTLPW
-357 FNPASP
+357 FDAKSP
-363 TQNENIPSLEV
+363 TKTENIPPLEV
-374 YHNSINDLVVLNGNR
+374 YHNSINDLLVLNGNR
-389 KEKGSVFLVAKGGLP
+389 KEKGSIFLVAKGGTP

-417 IESDSVCWTEDLGAD
+417 IESDSVSWTEDLGAD
-432 DYALPGFWDGKPG
+432 DYALPGFWDYKPG

-478 EENTHTAHPY
+478 EENTHTAQPY

-501 HKAFRKFT
+501 CKAFRKFT
-509 LINDHTIEVEDEV
+509 LVNDHTVEVEDKV
-522 ELRNTS
+522 ELRNPS

-577 YPGEKTIKG
+577 YPGEKPIKG

-607 SSKNNSN
+607 SSKK
-614 SF
+614 

>member
-1 MKNHPE
+1 MC
-7 KQNTT
+7 TLFL
-12 SKILTFIF
+12 ILWITIP
-20 ACLCVFS
+20 
-27 AFGKTEIQPHH
+27 AFGYVSSTH
-38 PRLLFTTT
+38 PRLLFNKV
-46 EEKAVKKLIKK
+46 EEKEVKKLIKK
-57 DPLARQLAAFLKT
+57 DPLAGKLASFLKE
-70 KADSIAEAPQIPYKM
+70 KADSMVVLPQLTY
-85 DKYGNMLWTSRAY
+85 DLNKYGNILYTSRAY
-98 VLRLGTLSLAYR
+98 VTRLGTLSLAYR

-115 KYLDAANKTLLWV
+115 KYLDAVNKTLLWI

-138 YLDTAEMTTAV
+138 FLDTAEMTTAV

-161 ETTRKIIKGS
+161 ESTRQKVKES
-171 IYKNAISNVLREYE
+171 IYKNAISIVLREYE

-237 KHFAPDGVCYEGPA
+237 KHFAPDGVCYESLT
-251 YWGYTNSYLSL
+251 YWGYTTSYLAL
-262 YLKAVSDNGGDQG
+262 YLKAVEQNGGDQA
-275 GIGELPGVSRT
+275 GIGQLPGISKT
-286 ALFYKRTLTPSGQRF
+286 ALYFKRTLTPSGQQF
-301 NFGNASTEEVMNT
+301 NFGNTTIGEALNT
-314 PAFFF
+314 PSFFF
-319 FSRRYQQPEVAEW
+319 FSKYYRLPEVAEW
-332 FRKEI
+332 FRTEI
-337 EKTIKQNQPIHQL
+337 NQSIQGKKALHPL
-350 FFLSLPW
+350 FFLTLPW
-357 FNPASP
+357 FDAKSP
-363 TQNENIPSLEV
+363 TKTENIPPLEV
-374 YHNSINDLVVLNGNR
+374 YHNSINDLLVLNGNR
-389 KEKGSVFLVAKGGLP
+389 KEKGSIFLVAKGGTP

-432 DYALPGFWDGKPG
+432 DYALPGFWDYKPG

-478 EENTHTAHPY
+478 EENTHTAQPY

-501 HKAFRKFT
+501 CKAFRKFT
-509 LINDHTIEVEDEV
+509 LVNDHTIEVEDKV
-522 ELRNTS
+522 ELRNPS

-577 YPGEKTIKG
+577 YPGEKPIKG

-607 SSKNNSN
+607 SNKK
-614 SF
+614 

>member
-209 GALAVAEDYPKETA
+209 GALAVAEDYPEEA
-223 TILENAARYMPNCL
+223 ETILKNAAHYMPNCL

-262 YLKAVSDNGGDQG
+262 YLKAVNDNGGDQG
-275 GIGELPGVSRT
+275 GIGQLPGVSRT

-301 NFGNASTEEVMNT
+301 NFGNASAEEVLNT

-319 FSRRYQQPEVAEW
+319 FSKHYGQPEIAEW

-337 EKTIKQNQPIHQL
+337 EKTIRQNQPMHQL

-363 TQNENIPSLEV
+363 AQNEQIPALEV
-374 YHNSINDLVVLNGNR
+374 YHNSINDLLVLNVDR

-478 EENTHTAHPY
+478 EENTHTAQPY

-509 LINDHTIEVEDEV
+509 PINDHTIEVEDEV
-522 ELRNTS
+522 EVRNTS

-564 EGATFHTYPAYNT
+564 EGTTFHTYPAYNT
-577 YPGEKTIKG
+577 YLGEKPIKG

-607 SSKNNSN
+607 SSKK
-614 SF
+614 